1 VVERYEGLLSGEA
14 RYTGDLA
21 VDDVLHAAFVRS
33 TVAHAQIGAIDADAA
48 ASTPG
53 VVAVLTAADL
63 SFVPVPPY
71 VGRVEMAELPLAR
84 DVVRHAGER
93 LAIVVATSRVAA
105 EDAAELV
112 VVDYGPL
119 PVVTDPLAADTPGS
133 PLVFPDHGTNV
144 LIDLPADAPGPRL
157 DGDVTIRLATAVPR
171 LAVAPMEGHAVVV
184 VPAGDR
190 LDVWCSTQAAH
201 LARLRLAASLGWAPE
216 RIRVRVPRVGGGFG
230 GKAAGLPM
238 EHVVVAATA
247 LALGRPVRYEEDR
260 ASNLVWMQGLGWHQ
274 ELELHARLDGTLVG
288 LRLAVTC
295 DSGGYPGIAAIEPMK
310 MKLMASGP
318 YRIPAVEF
326 SARAVFTN
334 RTPTTA
340 YRGPGR
346 SEAAIVL
353 ERGLDVLAAELD
365 LDPVD
370 LRRRNLLRPDEFPYH
385 TPTGMTY
392 DSGDYGQLLDLL
404 VTHADYAG
412 LRAEQARRRA
422 TGGPLLGIGVATVVD
437 STAWASRSEGARVH
451 VEADGTVVVT
461 VATASAGQEHGVAL
475 AALVAEVLPVE
486 PIDVVVVEG
495 DTDLLDAGGGTS
507 GSRSVQLAGV
517 AVHRAASDVATAARR
532 LTAQLLEAAEDDIVL
547 VPGAG
552 FGVRGVPAS
561 MVTLARLAA
570 MTGAEAE
577 LEASCLYEQSDP
589 THPAAAHLSVV
600 EVDAETGRVGVRRH
614 VAVTDAGRIVDP
626 PAARGQVEGAVVQG
640 IAQALFEEMSYDAEG
655 NPLTTSLAEYLV
667 PSAAEV
673 PVIEAV
679 LVESVSPIN
688 SLGAKGIGEIGMVGA
703 PGAVQNAVVDAL
715 SHLGVRHIDMPCT
728 PEKVWRAINGRS

>member
-1 VVERYEGLLSGEA
+1 VVERYQGLLTGEA
-14 RYTGDLA
+14 HYTGDLPIEN
-21 VDDVLHAAFVRS
+21 VLDAAFVRA
-33 TVAHAQIGAIDADAA
+33 TVAHARVAAIDTTAAA
-48 ASTPG
+48 ASPG
-53 VVAVLTAADL
+53 VVAVLTAPDL

-71 VGRVEMAELPLAR
+71 VGGLELAEPPLAGG
-84 DVVRHAGER
+84 VVRHVGER
-93 LAIVVATSRVAA
+93 LALVVATSALAA

-112 VVDYGPL
+112 VVDYEPL
-119 PVVTDPLAADTPGS
+119 PAVSDPLTAADGGA
-133 PLVFPDHGTNV
+133 LVFPDHGSNV
-144 LIDLPADAPGPRL
+144 LLDLAP
-157 DGDVTIRLATAVPR
+157 DGISVESDIAIRLATRVPR
-171 LAVAPMEGHAVVV
+171 LAVAPMETHAVVV
-184 VPAGDR
+184 VPDGDR

-201 LARLRLAASLGWAPE
+201 LARLRLALALGWEPE

-230 GKAAGLPM
+230 GKASGTPM
-238 EHVVVAATA
+238 EHIVVAAAA
-247 LALGRPVRYEEDR
+247 LSLGRPVRFVEDR
-260 ASNLVWMQGLGWHQ
+260 AANLIGMQGRGVHQ
-274 ELELHARLDGTLVG
+274 DIELHARRDGTLTG
-288 LRLAVTC
+288 ARLAVTC
-295 DSGGYPGIAAIEPMK
+295 DSGSYPGIAAIEPMK

-318 YRIPAVEF
+318 YRIPAVDF

-353 ERGLDVLAAELD
+353 ERALDVVAAELE

-370 LRRRNLLRPDEFPYH
+370 VRRRNLLQPHEFPYR

-392 DSGDYGQLLDLL
+392 DAGDYGRLLDLL
-404 VTHADYAG
+404 VAHADYDG
-412 LRAEQARRRA
+412 LRAEQARRRRA
-422 TGGPLLGIGVATVVD
+422 GGPLLGIGLATVVD

-451 VEADGTVVVT
+451 VEPEGTVVVT

-486 PIDVVVVEG
+486 PAAVVVIEG

-517 AVHRAASDVATAARR
+517 AVHRAATDVAAAARR
-532 LTAQLLEAAEDDIVL
+532 LTAHLLEAAEADIVIE
-547 VPGAG
+547 PGVG
-552 FGVRGVPAS
+552 FAVRGVPAS
-561 MVTLARLAA
+561 VVTLARVAA
-570 MTGAEAE
+570 LDGAAAE
-577 LEASCLYEQSDP
+577 LDASCLYEQSEP

-600 EVDAETGRVGVRRH
+600 EVDVDTGRVRARRH

-640 IAQALFEEMSYDAEG
+640 IAQALYEEMSYDDAG

-673 PVIEAV
+673 PAIEAL
-679 LVESVSPIN
+679 LVESTSPIN
-688 SLGAKGIGEIGMVGA
+688 PLGAKGIGEIGMVGA

-715 SHLGVRHIDMPCT
+715 AHLGVRHIDMPCT
-728 PEKVWRAINGRS
+728 PEKVWRALNGRS